1 MKLFERKL
9 YEINP
14 VDLEKAKDLVAKFYN
29 IPKEIFNRIKIEY
42 TKLPYLIEMKK
53 IGNYVYLFV
62 EKIFGIY
69 DVLKKKIYIDKNLPY
84 MLKILTL
91 LHELVH
97 VAQHYIGIIYR
108 KSKEFVEAEARKVSE
123 YLFRM
128 FRKYFKY

>member
-14 VDLEKAKDLVAKFYN
+14 VDLEGAKDLVAKFYN
-29 IPKEIFNRIKIEY
+29 IPKEIFDRIRIEY
-42 TKLPYLIEMKK
+42 TRLPYLIEMKRF
-53 IGNYVYLFV
+53 GNHIYLFV
-62 EKIFGIY
+62 KRILGMY
-69 DVLKKKIYIDKNLPY
+69 DVSKKKIYIDKNLPY

-97 VAQHYIGIIYR
+97 AAQDYIGRIYR
-108 KSKEFVEAEARKVSE
+108 KSKEFIEAEARKVSE
-123 YLFRM
+123 YLFYL